1 MGINASP
8 YSNRAI
14 TFAIVVRLIRRL
26 VSFERQIRIVVPP
39 IARTLAGR
47 LTLGRWDGFP
57 SLVIIL
63 FIPWQEPLRDAVAI
77 GFGAVVEKLSVA

>member
-1 MGINASP
+1 MANFGVGCLGFGHASP
-8 YSNRAI
+8 DSNRAI

-26 VSFERQIRIVVPP
+26 VSFERQIRKVVPP

-63 FIPWQEPLRDAVAI
+63 LVAWQEPV
-77 GFGAVVEKLSVA
+77 